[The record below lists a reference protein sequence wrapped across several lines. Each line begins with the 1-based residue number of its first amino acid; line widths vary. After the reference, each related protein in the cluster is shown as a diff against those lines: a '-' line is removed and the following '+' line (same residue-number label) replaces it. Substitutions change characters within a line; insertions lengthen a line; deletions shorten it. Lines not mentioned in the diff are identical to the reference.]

1 MVWLHNEAARSRLTR
16 SRVTHPHLSVE
27 PVEHILLRD
36 HLCPVPVHLLPQ
48 VCVLTLL
55 QLHQSGHLHTKEPL
69 ISDLSNKSFS
79 NSRSGLV
86 LGSFTVSKLV

>member
-69 ISDLSNKSFS
+69 ISDLSTGASTTAGQAWFW
-79 NSRSGLV
+79 GL
-86 LGSFTVSKLV
+86 LG